1 MTATVPG
8 DIDATGRV
16 RLLVAYQGAAF
27 HGFAANRDVT
37 TVVGALGVALGR
49 AIRRDVQLVGAGRTD
64 AGVHAWGQVVT
75 FDAPVSTDL
84 SQLVRRVN
92 AQCAPRV
99 VVRAAEWAPHDFD
112 ARFSALWRRYRYT
125 IVNRNAPDPFC
136 AETSWHVERPLSLT
150 ALRLASDALVGEHDF
165 SSFCRRPKGDPGATL
180 VRRVLDTTWH
190 DMGDHEPADSARHGL
205 LQFEITGTAFC
216 HQMVRS
222 IVGTLVEVGAGRR
235 RPSDVLQ
242 ILRARDRAAAGQ
254 VAPPHGLCLWE
265 VGYPPDPDGSLP
277 FRA

>member
-1 MTATVPG
+1 MTATVPD
-8 DIDATGRV
+8 DIEATRRV
-16 RLLVAYQGAAF
+16 RLLVAYRGGAF

-37 TVVGALGVALGR
+37 TVVGELGIALGR
-49 AIRRDVQLVGAGRTD
+49 ALRRDVRLVGAGRTD
-64 AGVHAWGQVVT
+64 AGVHAWGQVVSC
-75 FDAPVSTDL
+75 DVPVSTDL
-84 SQLVRRVN
+84 SHVVRRVN

-99 VVRAAEWAPHDFD
+99 VVRAAEWAPQDFD

-125 IVNRNAPDPFC
+125 IVNREAPDPFS
-136 AETSWHVERPLSLT
+136 AGTTWHVEQPLSLT

-165 SSFCRRPKGDPGATL
+165 ASFCRRPKGDPGATL

-190 DMGDHEPADSARHGL
+190 DMGDSEPTESDRRGV

-222 IVGTLVEVGAGRR
+222 IVGTLVEVGTGRR

>member
-1 MTATVPG
+1 MTASVPD
-8 DIDATGRV
+8 DIAATRRV
-16 RLLVAYQGAAF
+16 RLLVAYQGGVF

-37 TVVGALGVALGR
+37 TVVGVLGLALGR
-49 AIRRDVQLVGAGRTD
+49 ALRRDVQLVGAGRTD

-75 FDAPVSTDL
+75 CDVPASTDL
-84 SQLVRRVN
+84 AHVIRRVN

-125 IVNRNAPDPFC
+125 IVNRDDPDPFS
-136 AETSWHVERPLSLT
+136 AETTWHVERPLSLT

-190 DMGDHEPADSARHGL
+190 DMGNHEPPGSYRHGV

-235 RPSDVLQ
+235 RPSDVLN